1 MILSNHQDSKVV
13 VVLVVARIADGGGD
27 FGQKTALAVLKMALE
42 SQDRFMGD
50 RDKTGQEVHI
60 GKY

>member
-1 MILSNHQDSKVV
+1 MILSNHQDSKTV
-13 VVLVVARIADGGGD
+13 VVLVVVWIADGCGD
-27 FGQKTALAVLKMALE
+27 FGRKTALAVLKMALE

-50 RDKTGQEVHI
+50 KDKRWQEVHI